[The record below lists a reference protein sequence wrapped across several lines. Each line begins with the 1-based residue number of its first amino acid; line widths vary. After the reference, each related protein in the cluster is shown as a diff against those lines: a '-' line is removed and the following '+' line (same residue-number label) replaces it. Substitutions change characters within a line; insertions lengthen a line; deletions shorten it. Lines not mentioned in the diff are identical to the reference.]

1 MEALDF
7 KDIQPV
13 RDMTSLLELAR
24 LIAQVGG
31 PKKVAVAAAEE
42 AHVIEAVNEAR
53 IEGLVHP
60 ILFGNPERIR
70 RLASELGI
78 RTQNLEIQHAK
89 NPAEAAELATQAV
102 SRGEADILMKGM
114 VQSSDFLRAA
124 LNRDWG
130 LRTGRLLS
138 HVLIYE
144 AKGYDRLFF
153 MSDGAMNINPDLK
166 AKIQIVENAV
176 TLAHLL
182 GINPPKVALLAAVE
196 VVNPEMDTAVED
208 AIIAKMADRGQIKG
222 AIIDGPLALDNAVSE
237 EAARIKGIK
246 SPVAGRADIL
256 IVDNIDVGNVFY
268 KSLIYFA
275 RVRGAGLIM
284 GARAPMVLTSR
295 ADPEEVKFLSLATAV
310 IAAERMGYV
319 LEEAGSV

>member
-7 KDIQPV
+7 REIQPL
-13 RDMTSLLELAR
+13 RDMTGLLELAR

-42 AHVIEAVNEAR
+42 SHVIEAVNEAR

-70 RLASELGI
+70 RIASELGI
-78 RTQNLEIQHAK
+78 RTPNLEIRHAK

-102 SRGEADILMKGM
+102 SSGEADILMKGM

-130 LRTGRLLS
+130 LRTGGLLS
-138 HVLIYE
+138 HVLLYE
-144 AKGYDRLFF
+144 AKGYDRLFL

-176 TLAHLL
+176 TLAHVL
-182 GINPPKVALLAAVE
+182 GVNPPKVALLAAVE

-237 EAARIKGIK
+237 EAAHIKGIK
-246 SPVAGRADIL
+246 SPVAGKADIL

-310 IAAERMGYV
+310 IAAERLPYV
-319 LEEAGSV
+319 LEEI

>member
-7 KDIQPV
+7 KEIQPL
-13 RDMTSLLELAR
+13 RDMTGLLELAR

-70 RLASELGI
+70 RIASELGI
-78 RTQNLEIQHAK
+78 RTQNLEIRHAK

-102 SRGEADILMKGM
+102 SSGEADILMKGM

-124 LNRDWG
+124 LNREWG

-176 TLAHLL
+176 TLAHVL
-182 GINPPKVALLAAVE
+182 GVNPPKVALLAAVE

-222 AIIDGPLALDNAVSE
+222 AVIDGPLALDNAVSE

-246 SPVAGRADIL
+246 SPVAGKADIL

-310 IAAERMGYV
+310 IAAERLPYV
-319 LEEAGSV
+319 HEAV

>member
-7 KDIQPV
+7 KEIQPL
-13 RDMTSLLELAR
+13 RDMTGLLELAR
-24 LIAQVGG
+24 LIAQAGG

-70 RLASELGI
+70 RIASELGI
-78 RTQNLEIQHAK
+78 RTQNLDIRHAK

-102 SRGEADILMKGM
+102 SSSEADILMKGM

-144 AKGYDRLFF
+144 AKGYNRLFF

-176 TLAHLL
+176 TLAHVL
-182 GINPPKVALLAAVE
+182 GLNPPKVALLAAVE

-246 SPVAGRADIL
+246 SPVAGKADIL

-310 IAAERMGYV
+310 IAAERLPYV
-319 LEEAGSV
+319 HEAV

>member
-1 MEALDF
+1 MEMLDF
-7 KDIQPV
+7 REIKPI
-13 RDMTSLLELAR
+13 RDMNSLLELAR
-24 LIAQVGG
+24 LIAQVKG

-60 ILFGNPERIR
+60 VLFGNPERIR
-70 RLASELGI
+70 RIASELGI
-78 RTQNLEIQHAK
+78 RAQNLDIRSAK
-89 NPAEAAELATQAV
+89 NPAEAAELATQMV
-102 SRGEADILMKGM
+102 SSGEADILMKGM
-114 VQSSDFLRAA
+114 VHSSEFLRAA

-130 LRTGRLLS
+130 LRAGRLLS
-138 HVLIYE
+138 HVLVYE
-144 AKGYDRLFF
+144 AKGFDRIFM

-176 TLAHLL
+176 TLAHIF
-182 GINPPKVALLAAVE
+182 GIDPPKVALLAAVE
-196 VVNPEMDTAVED
+196 VVNPDMDTAVED

-246 SPVAGRADIL
+246 SPVAGKADIL

-275 RVRGAGLIM
+275 KVRGAGIIM
-284 GARAPMVLTSR
+284 GAKAPMVLTSR
-295 ADPEEVKFLSLATAV
+295 ADPEEVKFLSLASAV
-310 IAAERMGYV
+310 IAAERMPYV
-319 LEEAGSV
+319 LETA

>member
-7 KDIQPV
+7 KEIQPL

-42 AHVIEAVNEAR
+42 AHVVEAVNEAR

-70 RLASELGI
+70 RIAGELGI
-78 RTQNLEIQHAK
+78 RTQNLEIRHAK
-89 NPAEAAELATQAV
+89 NPPEAAELATQAV
-102 SRGEADILMKGM
+102 SSGEADILMKGM

-124 LNRDWG
+124 LNREWG

-176 TLAHLL
+176 TLAHVL
-182 GINPPKVALLAAVE
+182 GVNPPKVALLAAVE

-222 AIIDGPLALDNAVSE
+222 AVIDGPLALDNAVSE

-246 SPVAGRADIL
+246 SPVAGKADIL

-310 IAAERMGYV
+310 IAAERLPYV
-319 LEEAGSV
+319 HEAV

>member
-1 MEALDF
+1 MEMLDF
-7 KDIQPV
+7 RDIQPI
-13 RDMTSLLELAR
+13 RDMNSLLELAR
-24 LIAQVGG
+24 LIAQVKG
-31 PKKVAVAAAEE
+31 PKRVAVAAAEE
-42 AHVIEAVNEAR
+42 AHVIQAVNEAR
-53 IEGLVHP
+53 MEGLVHP
-60 ILFGNPERIR
+60 VLFGNPERIR
-70 RLASELGI
+70 RIAGELHI
-78 RTQNLEIQHAK
+78 RAHNLDIRPAQ
-89 NPAEAAELATQAV
+89 NPAEAAELATQLV
-102 SRGEADILMKGM
+102 SKGEADILMKGM

-124 LNRDWG
+124 LNREWG

-138 HVLIYE
+138 HVLVYE
-144 AKGYDRLFF
+144 AKGYDRIFM

-176 TLAHLL
+176 TLAHVL
-182 GINPPKVALLAAVE
+182 GVSEPRVALLAAVE

-222 AIIDGPLALDNAVSE
+222 AVIDGPLALDNAVSE

-275 RVRGAGLIM
+275 KVRAAGIIM

-295 ADPEEVKFLSLATAV
+295 ADPEEVKFMSLATAV
-310 IAAERMGYV
+310 ISAERIPYE
-319 LEEAGSV
+319 LA

>member
-7 KDIQPV
+7 REIQPL
-13 RDMTSLLELAR
+13 RDMTALLDLAR
-24 LIAQVGG
+24 LIAQVSG

-70 RLASELGI
+70 RIAGELGI
-78 RTQNLEIQHAK
+78 RSQNLDVRHAK
-89 NPAEAAELATQAV
+89 NPAEAAALAAQAV
-102 SRGEADILMKGM
+102 SSGEADILMKGM

-124 LNRDWG
+124 LNKEWG

-144 AKGYDRLFF
+144 AKGYDRLFL

-176 TLAHLL
+176 TLAHVL
-182 GINPPKVALLAAVE
+182 GVNPPKVALLAAVE

-222 AIIDGPLALDNAVSE
+222 AVIDGPLALDNAVSK

-246 SPVAGRADIL
+246 SPVAGEADVL

-268 KSLIYFA
+268 KSLVYFA

-310 IAAERMGYV
+310 IAAERMPHIHA
-319 LEEAGSV
+319 EA

>member
-7 KDIQPV
+7 KEIQPL
-13 RDMTSLLELAR
+13 RDMTGLLELAR
-24 LIAQVGG
+24 LIAQVKG
-31 PKKVAVAAAEE
+31 PKRVAVAAAEE

-53 IEGLVHP
+53 IEGLIHP
-60 ILFGNPERIR
+60 ALFGNPERIR
-70 RLASELGI
+70 RIASELGI
-78 RTQNLEIQHAK
+78 RAELDVRHAK
-89 NPAEAAELATQAV
+89 NPAEAAELATQLV
-102 SRGEADILMKGM
+102 SSGDADILMKGM

-124 LNRDWG
+124 LNREWG

-182 GINPPKVALLAAVE
+182 GVNPPRVALLAAVE
-196 VVNPEMDTAVED
+196 VVNPDMDTAVED

-222 AIIDGPLALDNAVSE
+222 AVIDGPLALDNAVSE

-268 KSLIYFA
+268 KSLVYFA

-310 IAAERMGYV
+310 IAAERMSYV

>member
-7 KDIQPV
+7 KEIQPL
-13 RDMTSLLELAR
+13 RDMTGLLELAR

-70 RLASELGI
+70 RIASELGI
-78 RTQNLEIQHAK
+78 RTQNLEIRHAK
-89 NPAEAAELATQAV
+89 NPPEAAELATQAV
-102 SRGEADILMKGM
+102 SSGEADILMKGM

-124 LNRDWG
+124 LNREWG

-176 TLAHLL
+176 TLAHVL
-182 GINPPKVALLAAVE
+182 GVNPPKVALLAAVE

-222 AIIDGPLALDNAVSE
+222 AVIDGPLALDNAVSE

-246 SPVAGRADIL
+246 SPVAGKADIL

-310 IAAERMGYV
+310 IAAERLPYV
-319 LEEAGSV
+319 HEAV

>member
-7 KDIQPV
+7 REIQPL
-13 RDMTSLLELAR
+13 RDMTGLLELAR
-24 LIAQVGG
+24 LIAQVSG

-70 RLASELGI
+70 RIASELGI
-78 RTQNLEIQHAK
+78 RTPNLEIRHAK

-102 SRGEADILMKGM
+102 SSGEADILMKGM

-138 HVLIYE
+138 HVLLYE

-176 TLAHLL
+176 TLAHVL
-182 GINPPKVALLAAVE
+182 GVNPPKVALLAAVE

-222 AIIDGPLALDNAVSE
+222 AVIDGPLALDNAVSE

-246 SPVAGRADIL
+246 SPVAGKADIL

-310 IAAERMGYV
+310 IAAERLPYV
-319 LEEAGSV
+319 NEEV

>member
-1 MEALDF
+1 METLDF
-7 KDIQPV
+7 REIQPL

-24 LIAQVGG
+24 LIAQVKG

-42 AHVIEAVNEAR
+42 AHVIEAANEAR

-60 ILFGNPERIR
+60 VLFGNPERIR
-70 RLASELGI
+70 RIANELRI
-78 RTQNLEIQHAK
+78 RTQNLDIRPAK
-89 NPAEAAELATQAV
+89 NPVEAAELATKLV
-102 SRGEADILMKGM
+102 SSGEADILMKGM

-124 LNRDWG
+124 LNREWG

-138 HVLIYE
+138 HVLLYE

-176 TLAHLL
+176 RLAHLL

-246 SPVAGRADIL
+246 SPVAGKADIL

-275 RVRGAGLIM
+275 RVRGAGIIM

-310 IAAERMGYV
+310 IAAERAQY
-319 LEEAGSV
+319 LDEA

>member
-310 IAAERMGYV
+310 IAAERMSYV

>member
-7 KDIQPV
+7 KEIQPL
-13 RDMTSLLELAR
+13 RDMTGLLELAR

-70 RLASELGI
+70 RIASELGI
-78 RTQNLEIQHAK
+78 RTQNLEIRHAK

-102 SRGEADILMKGM
+102 SSGEADILMKGM

-124 LNRDWG
+124 LNREWG

-176 TLAHLL
+176 TLAHVL
-182 GINPPKVALLAAVE
+182 GVNPPKVALLAAVE

-246 SPVAGRADIL
+246 SPVAGKADIL

-310 IAAERMGYV
+310 IAAERLPYV
-319 LEEAGSV
+319 HEAV

>member
-7 KDIQPV
+7 KEIQPL
-13 RDMTSLLELAR
+13 RDMTGLLELAR
-24 LIAQVGG
+24 LIAQVKG

-70 RLASELGI
+70 RIAGELGI
-78 RTQNLEIQHAK
+78 RTQNLEIRHAK

-102 SRGEADILMKGM
+102 SSGEADILMKGM

-124 LNRDWG
+124 LNREWG

-138 HVLIYE
+138 HVLIFE

-176 TLAHLL
+176 MLAHVL
-182 GINPPKVALLAAVE
+182 GIDPPRVALLAAVE
-196 VVNPEMDTAVED
+196 VVNPDMDTAVED

-246 SPVAGRADIL
+246 SPVAGKADVL

-310 IAAERMGYV
+310 IAAERLPYV
-319 LEEAGSV
+319 QEEA

>member
-1 MEALDF
+1 METLDF
-7 KDIQPV
+7 REIQPL
-13 RDMTSLLELAR
+13 RDMTALLELAR

-70 RLASELGI
+70 RIAGELGI
-78 RTQNLEIQHAK
+78 RTQNLEIRHAK
-89 NPAEAAELATQAV
+89 NPVEAAELATQAV
-102 SRGEADILMKGM
+102 SSGEADILMKGM
-114 VQSSDFLRAA
+114 VQSADFLRAA
-124 LNRDWG
+124 LNREWG

-138 HVLIYE
+138 HVLLYE

-176 TLAHLL
+176 TLAHIL
-182 GINPPKVALLAAVE
+182 GVDLPRVALLAAVE

-246 SPVAGRADIL
+246 SPVAGKADIL

-310 IAAERMGYV
+310 IAAERLPYV
-319 LEEAGSV
+319 SEPS

>member
-7 KDIQPV
+7 KEIQPL

-70 RLASELGI
+70 RIAGELGI
-78 RTQNLEIQHAK
+78 RTQNLEIRHAK
-89 NPAEAAELATQAV
+89 NPPEAAELATQAV
-102 SRGEADILMKGM
+102 SSGEADILMKGM

-124 LNRDWG
+124 LNREWG

-176 TLAHLL
+176 TLAHVL
-182 GINPPKVALLAAVE
+182 GVNPPKVALLAAVE

-222 AIIDGPLALDNAVSE
+222 AVIDGPLALDNAVSE

-246 SPVAGRADIL
+246 SPVAGKADIL

-310 IAAERMGYV
+310 IAAERLPYV
-319 LEEAGSV
+319 HEAV